1 MQAVVCTQ
9 YGPPEVL
16 SITDIK
22 KPVPKNNELLI
33 RIIAASVNSG
43 DVRVR
48 GLSVEGFMKV
58 IMRLVLGWK
67 KPRKPVLG
75 TVFAGIVE
83 QTGKEV
89 TRFNTGDEVFGL
101 TGFQFG
107 AHAEYTTIKETGN
120 IVLKPESAS
129 FAEAAA
135 MPFGAQTAI
144 YFLEKA
150 GIKKWANPQVLII
163 GATGSVGTA
172 AIQIARSY
180 NAAITAVC
188 SSAGMELVNRLGV
201 ANTIAYD
208 KEDFTKQN
216 RQFDIIFDASG
227 KYTKKQCAHLLKPS
241 DGVFK
246 TVGGLEYAS
255 ETKEQL
261 LCLKDLYERGLY
273 QAVIDKVFTIDE
285 AIEAHH
291 YVESGKKKGNVVLSL
306 SSENALNKDMLL
318 HQKWLAANN
327 K

>member
-1 MQAVVCTQ
+1 MLNNHDKQTMKAVVCTE

-16 SITDIK
+16 SITDIM

-48 GLSVEGFMKV
+48 GLTVEGFMKV
-58 IMRLVLGWK
+58 VMRLVLGWK

-75 TVFAGIVE
+75 TVFAGVVE
-83 QTGKEV
+83 RTGKAV
-89 TRFNTGDEVFGL
+89 TRFSTGDEVMGL
-101 TGFQFG
+101 TGFRFG
-107 AHAEYTTIKETGN
+107 THAAYTTIKETGN
-120 IVLKPESAS
+120 VVLKPQRAS
-129 FAEAAA
+129 FTEAAA

-150 GIKKWANPQVLII
+150 GIRKLVNPQVLII

-172 AIQIARSY
+172 AIQVARSY
-180 NAAITAVC
+180 NAEITAVC
-188 SSAGMELVNRLGV
+188 NSAGIELVNRLGV
-201 ANTIAYD
+201 TNTIAYD
-208 KEDFTKQN
+208 KDDFTKQN

-227 KYTKKQCAHLLKPS
+227 KYTKKQCAHLLKPHG
-241 DGVFK
+241 GVFK

-255 ETKEQL
+255 EKKEQL
-261 LCLKDLYERGLY
+261 LFLKDLYERGAY
-273 QAVIDKVFTIDE
+273 HAVIDKVFTIND

-306 SSENALNKDMLL
+306 S
-318 HQKWLAANN
+318 
-327 K
+327 

>member
-1 MQAVVCTQ
+1 MLDKPDKQMMKAVVCTQ

-16 SITDIK
+16 SITDIA

-33 RIIAASVNSG
+33 RVMAASVNSG

-48 GLSVEGFMKV
+48 GLSVEGFMKLV
-58 IMRLVLGWK
+58 MRLVLGWK

-75 TVFAGIVE
+75 TVFAGVVE
-83 QTGKEV
+83 QTGKAV
-89 TRFNTGDEVFGL
+89 TRFNTGDAVVGL

-107 AHAEYTTIKETGN
+107 AHAAYTTIKETGN
-120 IVLKPESAS
+120 VVLKPQNAS

-150 GIKKWANPQVLII
+150 GIKKCVNPQVLII

-172 AIQIARSY
+172 AIQIARSHH
-180 NAAITAVC
+180 ADITAVC
-188 SSAGMELVNRLGV
+188 SSAGIELVNKLGV
-201 ANTIAYD
+201 TNTIAYD
-208 KEDFTKQN
+208 KEDFTKQST
-216 RQFDIIFDASG
+216 QFDIIFDASG
-227 KYTKKQCAHLLKPS
+227 KYKKRQCAHLLKAQG
-241 DGVFK
+241 GVYK
-246 TVGGLEYAS
+246 TVGGLEYAH

-261 LCLKDLYERGLY
+261 LFLKELYGRGAY

-306 SSENALNKDMLL
+306 SGENDCNK
-318 HQKWLAANN
+318 
-327 K
+327 

>member
-1 MQAVVCTQ
+1 MLDNPNKPMMKAVVCTQ

-22 KPVPKNNELLI
+22 KPIPKSNELLV
-33 RIIAASVNSG
+33 RIIATSVNSG

-48 GLSVEGFMKV
+48 GLSVEGFMKL

-75 TVFAGIVE
+75 TVFAGVVE
-83 QTGKEV
+83 QTGKAV
-89 TRFNTGDEVFGL
+89 THFNTGDEVVGL

-107 AHAEYTTIKETGN
+107 AHAEYTKIKETGN
-120 IVLKPESAS
+120 VVLKPENAS

-135 MPFGAQTAI
+135 IPFGAQTAI

-150 GIKKWANPQVLII
+150 GIKKLANPRVLII

-180 NAAITAVC
+180 NAEITAVC
-188 SSAGMELVNRLGV
+188 SSAGIELVHRLGV
-201 ANTIAYD
+201 ASTIAYD

-216 RQFDIIFDASG
+216 TQFDIIFDASG
-227 KYTKKQCAHLLKPS
+227 KYTKKQCAHLLKAQG
-241 DGVFK
+241 GVYK

-261 LCLKDLYERGLY
+261 LFLKELYERGLY
-273 QAVIDKVFTIDE
+273 QPVIDKVFTIDK
-285 AIEAHH
+285 AVEAHQ

-306 SSENALNKDMLL
+306 S
-318 HQKWLAANN
+318 
-327 K
+327 